1 MKKALNALEA
11 IGNTPIV
18 KLNKVVPDHAA
29 DVWVKLEGGNPTGS
43 YKDRMALAI
52 IEGAEIRGDLKQGMT
67 VVEYTGGSTGS
78 GLAFVCAVKGYKF
91 HVVSSD
97 AFAKEKLD
105 TMRAFGAKLEVIHS
119 PSGKINS
126 NLINQMVDRAKELA
140 MKDDYFFSDQ
150 LNNADII
157 KGFEKMGREILE
169 QIDGSID
176 AFTCSVGTAGAFMG
190 VSNILLDSDKDTK
203 IVALEPASA
212 PYYSKNQSDGDHHVE
227 GIGLGFAL
235 PLLDKNNYHEA
246 RGIDESEAREMAK
259 LLASEEGIFGGT
271 SSGLNVVGAI
281 QLAEELGKGKTVVT
295 IAVDTG
301 LKYLTG
307 NLFLQT
313 QRFWLCTK
321 ILISSM

>member
-18 KLNKVVPDHAA
+18 KLNKVVPDYAA

-91 HVVSSD
+91 HVISSD

-119 PSGKINS
+119 QSGKINS
-126 NLINQMVDRAKELA
+126 NLINQMIDRAKKLA
-140 MKDDYFFSDQ
+140 TKDDYFFSDQ

-157 KGFEKMGREILE
+157 KGFEKMGQEILG

-227 GIGLGFAL
+227 GIGLGFEL

-307 NLFLQT
+307 NLF
-313 QRFWLCTK
+313 
-321 ILISSM
+321 M

>member
-18 KLNKVVPDHAA
+18 KLNKVVPDYAA

-119 PSGKINS
+119 SSGKINS
-126 NLINQMVDRAKELA
+126 KLINQMIDRAKELA
-140 MKDDYFFSDQ
+140 TKDDYFFSDQ

-157 KGFEKMGREILE
+157 KGFEKMGLEILE

-227 GIGLGFAL
+227 GIGLGFEL

-307 NLFLQT
+307 NLFL
-313 QRFWLCTK
+313 
-321 ILISSM
+321 

>member
-1 MKKALNALEA
+1 
-11 IGNTPIV
+11 
-18 KLNKVVPDHAA
+18 
-29 DVWVKLEGGNPTGS
+29 VWVKLEGGNPTGS

-119 PSGKINS
+119 QSGKINS
-126 NLINQMVDRAKELA
+126 NLINQMINRAKELA
-140 MKDDYFFSDQ
+140 TKDDYFFSDQ

-157 KGFEKMGREILE
+157 KGFEKMGQEILG

-227 GIGLGFAL
+227 GIGLGFEL

-307 NLFLQT
+307 NLF
-313 QRFWLCTK
+313 
-321 ILISSM
+321 M

>member
-1 MKKALNALEA
+1 MIKALNALEA

-52 IEGAEIRGDLKQGMT
+52 IEGAEIRGDLKPGMT

-140 MKDDYFFSDQ
+140 TKDDYFFSDQ

-157 KGFEKMGREILE
+157 KGFEKMGREILQ

-203 IVALEPASA
+203 TVALEPASA

-246 RGIDESEAREMAK
+246 RGIDEPEARKMAK

-307 NLFLQT
+307 NLFL
-313 QRFWLCTK
+313 
-321 ILISSM
+321 

>member
-1 MKKALNALEA
+1 MKKVLNALGA

-52 IEGAEIRGDLKQGMT
+52 IEGAETRGDLKPGMT

-78 GLAFVCAVKGYKF
+78 GLAFVCAVKGYEF

-105 TMRAFGAKLEVIHS
+105 TMQAFGATLEVIHS

-126 NLINQMVDRAKELA
+126 NLINQMIDRAKELA

-157 KGFEKMGREILE
+157 KGFEKMGREILQ

-190 VSNILLDSDKDTK
+190 VSNILLDSDKDIKT
-203 IVALEPASA
+203 VALEPASA

-246 RGIDESEAREMAK
+246 RGIEESEAREMAK

-307 NLFLQT
+307 NLFL
-313 QRFWLCTK
+313 
-321 ILISSM
+321 

>member
-29 DVWVKLEGGNPTGS
+29 DVWMKLEGGNPTGS

-78 GLAFVCAVKGYKF
+78 GLAFVCAVKGYEF

-126 NLINQMVDRAKELA
+126 NLINQMIDRAKELA
-140 MKDDYFFSDQ
+140 TKDDYFFSDQ

-203 IVALEPASA
+203 TVALEPASA

-227 GIGLGFAL
+227 GIGLGFEL

-307 NLFLQT
+307 NLF
-313 QRFWLCTK
+313 
-321 ILISSM
+321 M

>member
-18 KLNKVVPDHAA
+18 KLNKVVPDYAA

-91 HVVSSD
+91 HVISSD

-119 PSGKINS
+119 QSGKINS
-126 NLINQMVDRAKELA
+126 NLINQMIDRAKKLA
-140 MKDDYFFSDQ
+140 TKDDYFFSDQ

-157 KGFEKMGREILE
+157 IGFEKMGREILE

-176 AFTCSVGTAGAFMG
+176 AFTCSLGTAGAFMG

-227 GIGLGFAL
+227 GIGLGFEL

-307 NLFLQT
+307 NLFL
-313 QRFWLCTK
+313 
-321 ILISSM
+321 

>member
-1 MKKALNALEA
+1 MIKALNALEA

-52 IEGAEIRGDLKQGMT
+52 IEGAEIRGDLKPGMT

-78 GLAFVCAVKGYKF
+78 GLAFVCAVKGYEF

-105 TMRAFGAKLEVIHS
+105 TMRAFGAKLEVIYS

-140 MKDDYFFSDQ
+140 TKDDYFFSDQ

-157 KGFEKMGREILE
+157 IGFEKMGREILE

-227 GIGLGFAL
+227 GIGLGFEL

-246 RGIDESEAREMAK
+246 RGIDEPEAREMAK

-281 QLAEELGKGKTVVT
+281 QLAVELGKGKTVVT

-307 NLFLQT
+307 NLFL
-313 QRFWLCTK
+313 
-321 ILISSM
+321 

>member
-91 HVVSSD
+91 HVISSD

-119 PSGKINS
+119 QSGKINS
-126 NLINQMVDRAKELA
+126 KLINQMIDRAKELA
-140 MKDDYFFSDQ
+140 TKDDYFFSDQ

-157 KGFEKMGREILE
+157 KGFEKMGLEILE

-227 GIGLGFAL
+227 GIGLGFEL

-307 NLFLQT
+307 NLFL
-313 QRFWLCTK
+313 
-321 ILISSM
+321 

>member
-1 MKKALNALEA
+1 M
-11 IGNTPIV
+11 
-18 KLNKVVPDHAA
+18 
-29 DVWVKLEGGNPTGS
+29 WVKLEGGNPTGS

-52 IEGAEIRGDLKQGMT
+52 IEGAEIRGDLKPGMT

-140 MKDDYFFSDQ
+140 TKDDYFFSDQ

-157 KGFEKMGREILE
+157 IGFEKMGREILE

-227 GIGLGFAL
+227 GIGLGFEL

-307 NLFLQT
+307 NLFL
-313 QRFWLCTK
+313 
-321 ILISSM
+321 

>member
-52 IEGAEIRGDLKQGMT
+52 IEGAEIRGDLKPGMT

-126 NLINQMVDRAKELA
+126 NLINQMIDRAKELA
-140 MKDDYFFSDQ
+140 TKDDYFFSDQ

-157 KGFEKMGREILE
+157 KGFEKMGQEILG

-227 GIGLGFAL
+227 GIGLGFEL

-246 RGIDESEAREMAK
+246 RGIEESEAREMAK

-307 NLFLQT
+307 NLFL
-313 QRFWLCTK
+313 
-321 ILISSM
+321 

>member
-18 KLNKVVPDHAA
+18 KLNKVVPDYAA

-91 HVVSSD
+91 HVISSD

-119 PSGKINS
+119 QSGKINS
-126 NLINQMVDRAKELA
+126 NLINQMIDRAKKLA
-140 MKDDYFFSDQ
+140 TKDDYFFSDQ

-157 KGFEKMGREILE
+157 KGFEKMGQEILG

-190 VSNILLDSDKDTK
+190 VSNILLDSDKDIKT
-203 IVALEPASA
+203 VALEPASA

-227 GIGLGFAL
+227 GIGLGFEL

-307 NLFLQT
+307 NLFL
-313 QRFWLCTK
+313 
-321 ILISSM
+321 

>member
-18 KLNKVVPDHAA
+18 KLNKVVPDYAA

-78 GLAFVCAVKGYKF
+78 GLAFVCAVKGYEF

-126 NLINQMVDRAKELA
+126 NLINQMIDRAKKLA
-140 MKDDYFFSDQ
+140 TKDDYFFSDQ

-157 KGFEKMGREILE
+157 KGFEKMGQEILG

-227 GIGLGFAL
+227 GIGLGFEL

-307 NLFLQT
+307 NLF
-313 QRFWLCTK
+313 
-321 ILISSM
+321 M

>member
-1 MKKALNALEA
+1 MIKALNALEA

-18 KLNKVVPDHAA
+18 KLNKVVPNYAA

-43 YKDRMALAI
+43 YKDRMALSI
-52 IEGAEIRGDLKQGMT
+52 IEGAEIRGDLKPGMT

-78 GLAFVCAVKGYKF
+78 GLAFVCAVKGYEF

-105 TMRAFGAKLEVIHS
+105 TMQAFGAKLEVIHS

-140 MKDDYFFSDQ
+140 TKDDYFFSDQ
-150 LNNADII
+150 LNNTDII
-157 KGFEKMGREILE
+157 KGFEKMGQEILK

-190 VSNILLDSDKDTK
+190 VSNILLDSDKNTK

-227 GIGLGFAL
+227 GIGLGFEL
-235 PLLDKNNYHEA
+235 PLLDKKNYHEA

-307 NLFLQT
+307 NLF
-313 QRFWLCTK
+313 
-321 ILISSM
+321 M

>member
-1 MKKALNALEA
+1 MIKALNALET

-52 IEGAEIRGDLKQGMT
+52 IEGAEIRRDLKPGMT

-105 TMRAFGAKLEVIHS
+105 TMRAFGAKLEIIHS
-119 PSGKINS
+119 SSGKINS

-140 MKDDYFFSDQ
+140 TKDDYYFSDQ
-150 LNNADII
+150 LNNGDII
-157 KGFEKMGREILE
+157 IGFEKMGREILE

-176 AFTCSVGTAGAFMG
+176 AFTCSIGTAGAFMG

-203 IVALEPASA
+203 VVTLEPASA
-212 PYYSKNQSDGDHHVE
+212 PYYSRSQSDGDHHVE
-227 GIGLGFAL
+227 GIGLGFEL
-235 PLLDKNNYHEA
+235 PLLDKKNYQEA
-246 RGIDESEAREMAK
+246 RGIKESEARKMAK
-259 LLASEEGIFGGT
+259 LLASKEGIFGGT

-307 NLFLQT
+307 NLF
-313 QRFWLCTK
+313 
-321 ILISSM
+321 M

>member
-18 KLNKVVPDHAA
+18 KLNKVVPDYAA

-91 HVVSSD
+91 HVISSD

-119 PSGKINS
+119 QSGKINS
-126 NLINQMVDRAKELA
+126 NLINQMIDRAKKLA
-140 MKDDYFFSDQ
+140 TKDDYFFSDQ

-157 KGFEKMGREILE
+157 KGFEKMGQEILG

-212 PYYSKNQSDGDHHVE
+212 PYYSKNQSDGDHNVE
-227 GIGLGFAL
+227 GIGLGFEL

-295 IAVDTG
+295 IVVDTG

-307 NLFLQT
+307 NLFL
-313 QRFWLCTK
+313 
-321 ILISSM
+321 

>member
-1 MKKALNALEA
+1 MIKALNALEA

-52 IEGAEIRGDLKQGMT
+52 IEGAEIRGDLKPGMT

-78 GLAFVCAVKGYKF
+78 GLAFVCAVKGYEF

-126 NLINQMVDRAKELA
+126 NLINQMIDRAKELA
-140 MKDDYFFSDQ
+140 TKDDYFFSDQ

-157 KGFEKMGREILE
+157 KGFEKMGQEILG

-227 GIGLGFAL
+227 GIGLGFEL

-307 NLFLQT
+307 NLFL
-313 QRFWLCTK
+313 
-321 ILISSM
+321 

>member
-119 PSGKINS
+119 SSGKINS
-126 NLINQMVDRAKELA
+126 KLINQMIDRAKELA
-140 MKDDYFFSDQ
+140 TKDDYFFSDQ

-157 KGFEKMGREILE
+157 KGFEKMGLEILE

-227 GIGLGFAL
+227 GIGLGFEL

-307 NLFLQT
+307 NLF
-313 QRFWLCTK
+313 
-321 ILISSM
+321 M

>member
-1 MKKALNALEA
+1 MIKALNALEA

-78 GLAFVCAVKGYKF
+78 GLAFVCAVKGYEF

-126 NLINQMVDRAKELA
+126 NLINQMIDRAKELA
-140 MKDDYFFSDQ
+140 TKDDYFFSDQ

-157 KGFEKMGREILE
+157 IGFEKMGREILE

-227 GIGLGFAL
+227 GIGLGFEL

-307 NLFLQT
+307 NLFL
-313 QRFWLCTK
+313 
-321 ILISSM
+321 

>member
-1 MKKALNALEA
+1 MIKALNALEA

-91 HVVSSD
+91 HVISSD

-119 PSGKINS
+119 QSGKINS
-126 NLINQMVDRAKELA
+126 NLINQMIDRAKKLA
-140 MKDDYFFSDQ
+140 TKDDYFFSDQ

-157 KGFEKMGREILE
+157 KGFEKMGQEILG

-176 AFTCSVGTAGAFMG
+176 AFTCSLGTAGAFMG

-227 GIGLGFAL
+227 GIGLGFEL

-307 NLFLQT
+307 NLFL
-313 QRFWLCTK
+313 
-321 ILISSM
+321 

>member
-1 MKKALNALEA
+1 M
-11 IGNTPIV
+11 
-18 KLNKVVPDHAA
+18 NKVVPDHAA

-52 IEGAEIRGDLKQGMT
+52 IEGAEIRGDLKPGMT

-91 HVVSSD
+91 YVVSSD

-126 NLINQMVDRAKELA
+126 NLINQMIDRAKELA
-140 MKDDYFFSDQ
+140 TKDDYFFSDQ

-157 KGFEKMGREILE
+157 IGFEKMGREILE

-227 GIGLGFAL
+227 GIGLGFEL

-246 RGIDESEAREMAK
+246 RGIEESEAREMAK

-295 IAVDTG
+295 MAVDTG

-307 NLFLQT
+307 NLFL
-313 QRFWLCTK
+313 
-321 ILISSM
+321 

>member
-1 MKKALNALEA
+1 MIKALNTLDA

-18 KLNKVVPDHAA
+18 KLNKVVPDYAA

-52 IEGAEIRGDLKQGMT
+52 IEGAEIRGDLKPGMT

-140 MKDDYFFSDQ
+140 TKDDYFFSDQ

-157 KGFEKMGREILE
+157 KGFEKMGGEILN

-190 VSNILLDSDKDTK
+190 VSNILLDSDKNTK

-212 PYYSKNQSDGDHHVE
+212 PYYSKNQSDGNHHVE
-227 GIGLGFAL
+227 GIGLGFEL

-246 RGIDESEAREMAK
+246 RGINESEAREMAK

-281 QLAEELGKGKTVVT
+281 QLATELGKGKTVVT

-307 NLFLQT
+307 NLFL
-313 QRFWLCTK
+313 
-321 ILISSM
+321 

>member
-18 KLNKVVPDHAA
+18 KLNKVVPDYAA

-91 HVVSSD
+91 HVISSD

-119 PSGKINS
+119 QSGKINS
-126 NLINQMVDRAKELA
+126 NLINQMIDRAKKLA
-140 MKDDYFFSDQ
+140 TKDDYFFSDQ

-227 GIGLGFAL
+227 GIGLGFEL

-307 NLFLQT
+307 NLFL
-313 QRFWLCTK
+313 
-321 ILISSM
+321 

>member
-18 KLNKVVPDHAA
+18 KLNKVVPDYAA

-52 IEGAEIRGDLKQGMT
+52 IEGAEIRGDLKPGMT

-78 GLAFVCAVKGYKF
+78 GLAFVCAVKGYEF

-126 NLINQMVDRAKELA
+126 NLINQMIDRAKELA
-140 MKDDYFFSDQ
+140 TKDDYFFSDQ

-157 KGFEKMGREILE
+157 IGFEKMGREILE

-227 GIGLGFAL
+227 GIGLGFEL

-281 QLAEELGKGKTVVT
+281 QLAEELGKGKIVVT

-307 NLFLQT
+307 NLFL
-313 QRFWLCTK
+313 
-321 ILISSM
+321 

>member
-52 IEGAEIRGDLKQGMT
+52 IEGAEIRGDLKPGMT

-78 GLAFVCAVKGYKF
+78 GLAFVCAVKGYEF

-227 GIGLGFAL
+227 GIGLGFEL

-246 RGIDESEAREMAK
+246 RGIEESEAREMAK

-307 NLFLQT
+307 NLF
-313 QRFWLCTK
+313 
-321 ILISSM
+321 M

>member
-1 MKKALNALEA
+1 MIKALNALEA

-52 IEGAEIRGDLKQGMT
+52 IEGAEIRGDLKPGMT

-126 NLINQMVDRAKELA
+126 NLINQMIDRAKELA
-140 MKDDYFFSDQ
+140 TKDDYFFSDQ

-157 KGFEKMGREILE
+157 IGFEKMGREILE

-203 IVALEPASA
+203 IVALKPASA

-227 GIGLGFAL
+227 GIGLGFEL

-246 RGIDESEAREMAK
+246 RGIEESEAREMAK

-295 IAVDTG
+295 MAVDTG

-307 NLFLQT
+307 NLFL
-313 QRFWLCTK
+313 
-321 ILISSM
+321 

>member
-1 MKKALNALEA
+1 MIKALNALEA

-52 IEGAEIRGDLKQGMT
+52 IEGAEIRGDLKPGMT

-78 GLAFVCAVKGYKF
+78 GLAFVCAVKGYEF

-126 NLINQMVDRAKELA
+126 NLINQMIDRAKELA
-140 MKDDYFFSDQ
+140 TKDDYFFSDQ

-157 KGFEKMGREILE
+157 IGFEKMGREILE

-227 GIGLGFAL
+227 GIGLGFEL

-246 RGIDESEAREMAK
+246 RGIEESEAREMAK

-295 IAVDTG
+295 MAVDTG

-307 NLFLQT
+307 NLFL
-313 QRFWLCTK
+313 
-321 ILISSM
+321 

>member
-43 YKDRMALAI
+43 YKDRMALSI
-52 IEGAEIRGDLKQGMT
+52 IEGAEIRGDLKPGMT

-212 PYYSKNQSDGDHHVE
+212 PYYSKNQFDGDHHVE
-227 GIGLGFAL
+227 GIGLGFEL

-246 RGIDESEAREMAK
+246 RGIEESEAREMAK

-307 NLFLQT
+307 NLFL
-313 QRFWLCTK
+313 
-321 ILISSM
+321 

>member
-1 MKKALNALEA
+1 MKKALNTLEA

-52 IEGAEIRGDLKQGMT
+52 IEGAEIRGDLKPGMT

-78 GLAFVCAVKGYKF
+78 GLAFVCAVKGYEF

-126 NLINQMVDRAKELA
+126 NLINQMIDRAKELA
-140 MKDDYFFSDQ
+140 TKDDYFFSDQ

-157 KGFEKMGREILE
+157 IGFEKMGLEILV

-176 AFTCSVGTAGAFMG
+176 VFTCSVGTAGAFMG

-227 GIGLGFAL
+227 GIGLGFEL

-307 NLFLQT
+307 NLFL
-313 QRFWLCTK
+313 
-321 ILISSM
+321 

>member
-18 KLNKVVPDHAA
+18 KLNKVVPDYAA

-91 HVVSSD
+91 HVISSD

-119 PSGKINS
+119 QSGKINS
-126 NLINQMVDRAKELA
+126 KLINQMIDRAKELA
-140 MKDDYFFSDQ
+140 TKDDYFFSDQ

-157 KGFEKMGREILE
+157 KGFEKMGLEILE

-227 GIGLGFAL
+227 GIGLGFEL

-307 NLFLQT
+307 NLF
-313 QRFWLCTK
+313 
-321 ILISSM
+321 M

>member
-78 GLAFVCAVKGYKF
+78 GLAFVCAVKGYEF

-126 NLINQMVDRAKELA
+126 NLINQMIDRAKELA
-140 MKDDYFFSDQ
+140 TKDDYFFSDQ

-157 KGFEKMGREILE
+157 KGFEKMGQEILG

-227 GIGLGFAL
+227 GIGLGFEL

-307 NLFLQT
+307 NLFL
-313 QRFWLCTK
+313 
-321 ILISSM
+321 

>member
-1 MKKALNALEA
+1 MIKALNALEA

-52 IEGAEIRGDLKQGMT
+52 IEGAEIRGDLKPGMT

-126 NLINQMVDRAKELA
+126 NLINQMIDRAKKLA
-140 MKDDYFFSDQ
+140 TKDDYFFSDQ

-157 KGFEKMGREILE
+157 IGFEKMGREILE

-227 GIGLGFAL
+227 GIGLGFEL

-307 NLFLQT
+307 NLFL
-313 QRFWLCTK
+313 
-321 ILISSM
+321 

>member
-1 MKKALNALEA
+1 MKKALNALET

-18 KLNKVVPDHAA
+18 KLNKVVPDYAA

-52 IEGAEIRGDLKQGMT
+52 IEGAEIRGDLKPGMT

-91 HVVSSD
+91 HVISSD

-119 PSGKINS
+119 QSGKINS
-126 NLINQMVDRAKELA
+126 NLINQMIDRAKKLA
-140 MKDDYFFSDQ
+140 TKDDYFFSDQ

-157 KGFEKMGREILE
+157 KGFEKMGQEILG

-227 GIGLGFAL
+227 GIGLGFEL

-307 NLFLQT
+307 NLFL
-313 QRFWLCTK
+313 
-321 ILISSM
+321 

>member
-1 MKKALNALEA
+1 MIKALNALEA

-18 KLNKVVPDHAA
+18 KLNKAVPDYAA

-52 IEGAEIRGDLKQGMT
+52 IEGAEIRGDLKPGMT

-126 NLINQMVDRAKELA
+126 NLINQMVDRAKELG

-169 QIDGSID
+169 
-176 AFTCSVGTAGAFMG
+176 
-190 VSNILLDSDKDTK
+190 
-203 IVALEPASA
+203 
-212 PYYSKNQSDGDHHVE
+212 
-227 GIGLGFAL
+227 
-235 PLLDKNNYHEA
+235 
-246 RGIDESEAREMAK
+246 
-259 LLASEEGIFGGT
+259 
-271 SSGLNVVGAI
+271 
-281 QLAEELGKGKTVVT
+281 
-295 IAVDTG
+295 
-301 LKYLTG
+301 
-307 NLFLQT
+307 
-313 QRFWLCTK
+313 
-321 ILISSM
+321 